1 MAGPKEVVNK
11 AQCYSHWT
19 LRPWV
24 GPWAALGLAVGRRGH
39 GASGEVKE
47 SLRLHSA
54 GLGLGRPPSPPTTQI
69 SRARRVATCEGRETW
84 GSVRAPEG
92 GGALWFRGPAPWGG
106 WWGAGTEHCAQHRGI
121 SALRAALRSLGLRM
135 WTYALRRR
143 ATCNT
148 APKEMS
154 PWIAVFRTSTH
165 EPWDRGR
172 LSQSIWAPVP
182 APRLTSCEHLGPKPL

>member
-47 SLRLHSA
+47 GLRLHSA

-69 SRARRVATCEGRETW
+69 SRARRVATCEGSETW
-84 GSVRAPEG
+84 GNVRAPEG
-92 GGALWFRGPAPWGG
+92 GGALWFRGPAPRGG
-106 WWGAGTEHCAQHRGI
+106 WWEQGLNAV
-121 SALRAALRSLGLRM
+121 RSIEASRLCGQCWEVWAYGCEPMHWEGEPPVIRHP
-135 WTYALRRR
+135 RK
-143 ATCNT
+143 C
-148 APKEMS
+148 PPGS
-154 PWIAVFRTSTH
+154 PSSELVHTNPEIVDA
-165 EPWDRGR
+165 
-172 LSQSIWAPVP
+172 
-182 APRLTSCEHLGPKPL
+182 